1 MIEAPGISLN
11 SHWTG
16 YRCTVCARTFDTDW
30 RGFVCADCGSDG
42 ILDAQYNYAGIAAGF
57 APEQAAGGL
66 WRFAP
71 LLPLHPTTPHPAWSV
86 GDTPLLTASRLGHEL
101 GVAGLFLKDDTGL
114 PSASL
119 KDRATAMAVADAVR
133 LGLDHLACASTGN
146 AAASLATLAAR
157 AGLACTILVPAAA
170 PKTKLAQLILH
181 GARVVRVSGDYD
193 QVYDLSL
200 EALATHGWYSRNCAH
215 NPLLVEGK
223 KTVALEI
230 AEAMAWQVPDAVFVP
245 VGDGCIVSAVAK
257 GFSELKQIGLCQ
269 NVPRIFGVQAAGAAP
284 LAGAWLAAGT
294 RARRLSPRQVL
305 ASVQPVPARTCA
317 DSIAVGVPRNR
328 VKAWQ
333 GVAATGGAFLS
344 VTDAAILDAVYRLAR
359 DAGVFAEP
367 AGAAGLAGLIRARR
381 EGLVADNE
389 RVVVLVTGHGLK
401 DPGPALADLPLP
413 APIPPEGPL
422 PF

>member
-1 MIEAPGISLN
+1 
-11 SHWTG
+11 
-16 YRCTVCARTFDTDW
+16 
-30 RGFVCADCGSDG
+30 
-42 ILDAQYNYAGIAAGF
+42 
-57 APEQAAGGL
+57 
-66 WRFAP
+66 
-71 LLPLHPTTPHPAWSV
+71 LLPATAHPAWSV
-86 GDTPLLTASRLGHEL
+86 GDTPLLTADRLGSEL
-101 GVAGLFLKDDTGL
+101 VVELFLKDDTGL

-119 KDRATAMAVADAVR
+119 KDRATAMAVADALR

-257 GFSELKQIGLCQ
+257 GFGELQKIGLCQ
-269 NVPRIFGVQAAGAAP
+269 KVPRVFGVQAAGAAP

-294 RARRLSPRQVL
+294 H
-305 ASVQPVPARTCA
+305 T
-317 DSIAVGVPRNR
+317 
-328 VKAWQ
+328 
-333 GVAATGGAFLS
+333 AAT
-344 VTDAAILDAVYRLAR
+344 T
-359 DAGVFAEP
+359 
-367 AGAAGLAGLIRARR
+367 
-381 EGLVADNE
+381 
-389 RVVVLVTGHGLK
+389 
-401 DPGPALADLPLP
+401 
-413 APIPPEGPL
+413 
-422 PF
+422 